1 MEFTTYESRTMSK
14 RDIVE
19 LYIMVSRTLLWWCW
33 ASLKENEVFS
43 VMNERTTFDAT
54 KFMVYLLG
62 WIGATEVMVYL
73 SILTINMKII

>member
-1 MEFTTYESRTMSK
+1 
-14 RDIVE
+14 
-19 LYIMVSRTLLWWCW
+19 
-33 ASLKENEVFS
+33 
-43 VMNERTTFDAT
+43 MNERTTFDAT